1 MKLLPILALLLAAG
15 ATASAFGAP
24 QPSALPTGAPVAP
37 VTGPLTGSGP
47 NVAAPST
54 IPGTA
59 PVNTPGA
66 SAVLGQMMGTSPD
79 PSDPAAA
86 AADDPDKKPDP
97 CSVAAPATAQ
107 AVALPPD
114 LGMFFDASSATTTTG
129 ATTLVPKNPAQK
141 TCEHGRIS
149 MQVLMDQPF
158 ANRIGALLPIEVM
171 IKADAGVVFD
181 FGSLKQNV
189 LSFSGSDFLVVKDRD
204 IELKAQPA
212 NKEKTIF
219 VYKIV
224 LPVQTFKT
232 DKDIAFNLDLKYV
245 VDLPAGTKQ
254 PNWKVLTTPDFVV
267 TTSNTADNG
276 TQLQEGNVD
285 KATVRSPWL
294 MWFLVPA
301 AVFFIFWP
309 SVKRFVF
316 WLNRVRPGRKIP
328 AEEIAWKVFRKVFN
342 DAKDYGRMGP
352 EFVKKIEA
360 ALRVYIIQESATI
373 EELKFRMKG
382 DPRLD
387 TIVSVITNLQ
397 AVHWARTDRPFNLSE
412 RALDD
417 LYADLKKIVPMPK
430 NF

>member
-24 QPSALPTGAPVAP
+24 QPAALPTGAPVAP

-47 NVAAPST
+47 TVAAPST
-54 IPGTA
+54 VPGVA

-66 SAVLGQMMGTSPD
+66 SAVLGQMMGATPD
-79 PSDPAAA
+79 PADPAAA

-97 CSVAAPATAQ
+97 CSATAPAAAQ
-107 AVALPPD
+107 SVALPPD
-114 LGMFFDASSATTTTG
+114 LGIFFDAGSATTNTD
-129 ATTLVPKNPAQK
+129 ATTLVPKNPMPK
-141 TCEHGRIS
+141 TCEHGRVS
-149 MQVLMDQPF
+149 MQVMMDQPF
-158 ANRIGALLPIEVM
+158 ANRIGALLSIQVL
-171 IKADAGVVFD
+171 IKADAGILID
-181 FGSLKQNV
+181 FGSLRQNV
-189 LSFSGSDFLVVKDRD
+189 LSFSGSDFQVVKDMD

-212 NKEKTIF
+212 NKEKTVFI
-219 VYKIV
+219 YKIV

-232 DKDIAFNLDLKYV
+232 DKDIAFNLDLKYA
-245 VDLPAGTKQ
+245 VDVPPNTKQ

-276 TQLQEGNVD
+276 NQLQEGNVD
-285 KATVRSPWL
+285 KATVRSPWA

-328 AEEIAWKVFRKVFN
+328 AEEVAWKVFRKVFN
-342 DAKDYGRMGP
+342 DAKDYGRMSP

-360 ALRVYIIQESATI
+360 ALRVYIVQESATL
-373 EELKFRMKG
+373 EEIKFRMKG
-382 DPRLD
+382 NPQLD
-387 TIVSVITNLQ
+387 TIIRVIGNLQ

>member
-15 ATASAFGAP
+15 ATASALGAP
-24 QPSALPTGAPVAP
+24 QPAPMPTGAPVAP

-47 NVAAPST
+47 NMTAPPT
-54 IPGTA
+54 IPNA

-66 SAVLGQMMGTSPD
+66 SMVLGQMMGAPQD
-79 PSDPAAA
+79 PTDPAAA
-86 AADDPDKKPDP
+86 AQNPDTKPDL
-97 CSVAAPATAQ
+97 CSAAAPAAVQ

-114 LGMFFDASSATTTTG
+114 LGMFFDSSSATNPSD

-141 TCEHGRIS
+141 TCEHGRVT
-149 MQVLMDQPF
+149 MQVTMDQPF
-158 ANRIGALLPIEVM
+158 ANRIGALLPIVVL
-171 IKADAGVVFD
+171 IKADAGVLID
-181 FGSLKQNV
+181 FTSLRQNV
-189 LSFSGSDFLVVKDRD
+189 LGFTGSDFAVVPDHE

-232 DKDIAFNLDLKYV
+232 DRDIAFNLDLKYALDV
-245 VDLPAGTKQ
+245 PPETKQ
-254 PNWKVLTTPDFVV
+254 PKWQTLTTPDFVV

-276 TQLQEGNVD
+276 TELQEGNVD
-285 KATVRSPWL
+285 KATVRSPWM

-301 AVFFIFWP
+301 AVFCIFWP
-309 SVKRFVF
+309 AVKRFVF
-316 WLNRVRPGRKIP
+316 WLNRVRPGRTIP
-328 AEEIAWKVFRKVFN
+328 AEEVAWKVFRKVFN
-342 DAKDYGRMGP
+342 DAKDYGRMSP

-360 ALRVYIIQESATI
+360 ALRQYLKQETATL
-373 EELKFRMKG
+373 EEIKFRMKG
-382 DPRLD
+382 NPQLE
-387 TIVSVITNLQ
+387 TIVAVITSLQ
-397 AVHWARTDRPFNLSE
+397 AVHWARTDRPFTLSE